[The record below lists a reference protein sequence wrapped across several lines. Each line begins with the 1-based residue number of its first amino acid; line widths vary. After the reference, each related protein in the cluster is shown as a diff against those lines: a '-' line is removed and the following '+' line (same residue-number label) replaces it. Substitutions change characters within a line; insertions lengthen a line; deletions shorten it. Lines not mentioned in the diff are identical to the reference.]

1 MLEKSPPNPREELTV
16 GRGYWY
22 MASIL
27 VLQMMIEIATG
38 PQEGHLVWPEP
49 LLRKLSE
56 GYKLSL
62 DNLVGISHM
71 KEWSSTIPAKKQ
83 E

>member
-1 MLEKSPPNPREELTV
+1 MEKSPPNPREELTV

-22 MASIL
+22 MASIP

-71 KEWSSTIPAKKQ
+71 KEWSSSIPAKKQ